1 MTERVSTEPKSNT
14 SIYLQLGGEA
24 AVHRLVDRFY
34 ELMEGLSE
42 ARTVRQMHPPSLV
55 GSADS
60 LFKFLSGWFGGPPLF
75 HQERGHPRL
84 RMRHAPFA
92 VSVVERDEWMLCMHQ
107 AINEQ
112 VDDPSLNAKL
122 QRMFSE
128 MADHMI
134 NTDGA
139 AQVRRRPLEFAIL
152 TSRPVAPWAAL
163 GAGRSPFGLS
173 PCRRRFITPAVTI
186 QRPA

>member
-1 MTERVSTEPKSNT
+1 
-14 SIYLQLGGEA
+14 
-24 AVHRLVDRFY
+24 
-34 ELMEGLSE
+34 
-42 ARTVRQMHPPSLV
+42 
-55 GSADS
+55 
-60 LFKFLSGWFGGPPLF
+60 
-75 HQERGHPRL
+75 
-84 RMRHAPFA
+84 MRHAPFA

-139 AQVRRRPLEFAIL
+139 AQSAATTAEFAIL
-152 TSRPVAPWAAL
+152 TSRCSTVGGF
-163 GAGRSPFGLS
+163 GAGRSLFGLS
-173 PCRRRFITPAVTI
+173 PCRRRFITQP
-186 QRPA
+186 